1 MTPKSK
7 TKKNQKKDYNQLRYQ
22 LLFIGIIALPSGI
35 AGALVGPDLFQK
47 SFGIDI
53 VSWQGFLVGLLSG
66 GVSAGVNIAWSNLSQ
81 RKHSTATAEKTLPGI
96 ADDSLD
102 DRFIQDQI
110 CMLMRHVEPHFDV
123 SKKRSVGTT
132 TLALGELTL
141 DVKTT
146 GHSTQRRN
154 QPTYFQTAIY
164 LENQDLNLPSFTL
177 RPRRKGF
184 QIFDKL
190 ITGSEVELEERPE
203 FSDKYALVGLTN
215 RVQKL
220 FSDEI
225 KDLLLRQPVW
235 EIHASEKRMILF
247 IPKREYLGE
256 DEKKF
261 AKSATKLT
269 RLFEKRCREL
279 QANGAFSDPVRS
291 DEIVAQVESLEG
303 PLASLYQADFKRTNI
318 TRESVR
324 SFVRQATPRSVP
336 KPLLFQTR
344 PDSLLLFAGVVLGL
358 GSIIIAT
365 STQKSPDNSL
375 LLWAIS
381 GGLILC
387 SATALFFALRTP
399 LRKRWLLKNGA
410 AVSGVITKVESTG
423 FINANERMYRCYVKF
438 QAAGKKINGKCWLNG
453 QAAQRAQSMIDNKQ
467 TTPTLV
473 DPAHPQRCLIP
484 ELMAMA

>member
-154 QPTYFQTAIY
+154 QSTYFQTAIY

-190 ITGSEVELEERPE
+190 ITGGEVELEERP
-203 FSDKYALVGLTN
+203 
-215 RVQKL
+215 
-220 FSDEI
+220 
-225 KDLLLRQPVW
+225 
-235 EIHASEKRMILF
+235 
-247 IPKREYLGE
+247 
-256 DEKKF
+256 
-261 AKSATKLT
+261 
-269 RLFEKRCREL
+269 
-279 QANGAFSDPVRS
+279 
-291 DEIVAQVESLEG
+291 
-303 PLASLYQADFKRTNI
+303 
-318 TRESVR
+318 
-324 SFVRQATPRSVP
+324 
-336 KPLLFQTR
+336 
-344 PDSLLLFAGVVLGL
+344 
-358 GSIIIAT
+358 
-365 STQKSPDNSL
+365 
-375 LLWAIS
+375 
-381 GGLILC
+381 
-387 SATALFFALRTP
+387 
-399 LRKRWLLKNGA
+399 
-410 AVSGVITKVESTG
+410 
-423 FINANERMYRCYVKF
+423 
-438 QAAGKKINGKCWLNG
+438 
-453 QAAQRAQSMIDNKQ
+453 
-467 TTPTLV
+467 
-473 DPAHPQRCLIP
+473 
-484 ELMAMA
+484 